1 MHKISRPLGTFKES
15 CGNCNFWNPVP
26 DPNPIFT
33 LRNCYKY
40 YEGDAFMDNAK
51 SFDPIPQDQV
61 LIPLA
66 QTPAHFKCAKYKPAQ
81 EKSDGTYE
89 SEYQIPQA
97 NEKFY
102 EKQAQEKADRYGR
115 KESTAQ
121 PAEGGNQKDR
131 DERKATLEKKNE
143 LPERAQDEGI
153 ISADFPAS

>member
-1 MHKISRPLGTFKES
+1 MAFKISRPLGTFKES

-40 YEGDAFMDNAK
+40 YEGDALLDNAK
-51 SFDPIPQDQV
+51 SFDPIPQVEV

-115 KESTAQ
+115 KESAAGTA
-121 PAEGGNQKDR
+121 AERDQKDR
-131 DERKATLEKKNE
+131 DERKAAFIAQDE
-143 LPERAQDEGI
+143 LPEGRHSE
-153 ISADFPAS
+153 ISGSQE